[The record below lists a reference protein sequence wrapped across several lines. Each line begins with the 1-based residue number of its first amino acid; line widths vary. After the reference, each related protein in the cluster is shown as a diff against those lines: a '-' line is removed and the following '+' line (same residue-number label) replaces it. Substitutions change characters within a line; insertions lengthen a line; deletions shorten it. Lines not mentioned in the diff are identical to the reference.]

1 MTKEQQ
7 EQYDKIA
14 ATGRLSEE
22 QLARLR
28 AGFEKKPR
36 KIDVKKAQLHFD
48 KAMDCLR
55 LEEID
60 PTVFVDWKPEDDEGD
75 AYIYIVVPKGFVFG
89 GSAKSILV
97 SAAKAADTVSYTD
110 YEDADKGI
118 YDSILITLGFLGI
131 IEDPNKPDNFTEN

>member
-7 EQYDKIA
+7 EQYEKIV
-14 ATGRLSEE
+14 ATGRYTEE
-22 QLARLR
+22 QLAKIR

-36 KIDVKKAQLHFD
+36 KIDIKKSQLHFD
-48 KAMDCLR
+48 KAMECLK
-55 LEEID
+55 LEKID
-60 PTVFVDWKPEDDEGD
+60 PAIVVDWPPEDEDGD
-75 AYIYIVVPKGFVFG
+75 AYIHIVVPKGFVFG

-97 SAAKAADTVSYTD
+97 SAMKAADNVSYTE
-110 YEDADKGI
+110 YEDADADI

>member
-28 AGFEKKPR
+28 AGFEKAPR
-36 KIDVKKAQLHFD
+36 KIDIKKSQLHLN
-48 KAMDCLR
+48 KAMECLQ
-55 LEEID
+55 LEKID
-60 PTVFVDWKPEDDEGD
+60 PSILVDWPPEDEDGD
-75 AYIYIVVPKGFVFG
+75 AYIYIVVPKNYVFAG
-89 GSAKSILV
+89 KAKSILV
-97 SAAKAADTVSYTD
+97 SAMKAADTVSYTE
-110 YEDADKGI
+110 YEDADADI